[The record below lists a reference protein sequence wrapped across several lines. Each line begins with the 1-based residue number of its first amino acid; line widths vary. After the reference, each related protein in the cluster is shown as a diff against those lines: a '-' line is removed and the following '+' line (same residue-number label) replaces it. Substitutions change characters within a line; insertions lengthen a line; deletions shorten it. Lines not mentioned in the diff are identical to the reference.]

1 MKDAYLI
8 AYDISDDKWR
18 TKTANQLIYCGFDRV
33 QFSVFMGTVPKKNL
47 SDFMLWFQKNVLI
60 LSPQTMVSLIVLP
73 LSIGQLDEMQ
83 ALGNVDN
90 IDLDMLTG
98 RKHTLII

>member
-1 MKDAYLI
+1 
-8 AYDISDDKWR
+8 
-18 TKTANQLIYCGFDRV
+18 
-33 QFSVFMGTVPKKNL
+33 
-47 SDFMLWFQKNVLI
+47 MLWFQKNVLI

>member
-18 TKTANQLIYCGFDRV
+18 TKTANKLEYCGFDRV
-33 QFSVFMGTVPKKNL
+33 QFSVFMGTVHKKNL
-47 SDFMLWFQKNVLI
+47 LDFVQWFQKNVLT
-60 LSPQTMVSLIVLP
+60 LAPNTKVSLIVLP

-83 ALGNVDN
+83 IWGNVEN

-98 RKHTLII
+98 RTHTLII

>member
-18 TKTANQLIYCGFDRV
+18 TKTANKLIYYGFDRV

-47 SDFMLWFQKNVLI
+47 LHFVHWFQKNVLT
-60 LSPQTMVSLIVLP
+60 LVPQTKASLIVLP
-73 LSIGQLDEMQ
+73 LSVGQLDVMQ
-83 ALGNVDN
+83 IWGDAGI

>member
-18 TKTANQLIYCGFDRV
+18 TNTANKLIYCGFDRV
-33 QFSVFMGTVPKKNL
+33 QFSVFMGTVHKKNL
-47 SDFMLWFQKNVLI
+47 SDFILWFQKNVLI
-60 LSPQTMVSLIVLP
+60 LAPQTTVSLIVLP
-73 LSIGQLDEMQ
+73 LSIGQFDVMQ
-83 ALGNVDN
+83 ILGNAEN